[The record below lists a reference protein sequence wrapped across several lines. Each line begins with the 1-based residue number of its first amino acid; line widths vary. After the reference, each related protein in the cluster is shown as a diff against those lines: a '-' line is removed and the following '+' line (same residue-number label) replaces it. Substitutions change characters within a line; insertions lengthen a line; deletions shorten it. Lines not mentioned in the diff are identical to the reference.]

1 MLICKKCG
9 VDNPPGRVF
18 CGGCGGKLDQ
28 GNFAMVRPKQEWD
41 RRRIFNI
48 VNACV
53 APALTIIIVVIGLIC
68 WPTGAQPLHG
78 VSEDAAEKVDGQI
91 KTLESLKRGQSLTLT
106 LSESDVNSYLKFIR
120 ARELGL
126 EAFQVSLETGH
137 VLVHLRRK
145 STRLKIGKL
154 QATVSYDFMCVPVKN
169 RLLVSKVSVGHLPL
183 GPFKGSAL
191 RTMRRL
197 FVGGREHKHLR
208 DVTEIAIEK
217 DSAQV
222 SCVK

>member
-9 VDNPPGRVF
+9 ADNPAGRVF

-28 GNFAMVRPKQEWD
+28 SNFATARPKREWD
-41 RRRIFNI
+41 RQRIITI

-53 APALTIIIVVIGLIC
+53 APTLTIIVVVIALIC
-68 WPTGAQPLHG
+68 WPTGAEPTPG
-78 VSEDAAEKVDGQI
+78 VSEEAAKKVTGQL
-91 KTLESLKRGQSLTLT
+91 KTLEALKLGQSLTLT
-106 LSESDVNSYLKFIR
+106 LSESDINSYLKFIR

-126 EAFQVSLETGH
+126 DAVQVSLETGY
-137 VLVHLRRK
+137 VMVHLRRK
-145 STRLKIGKL
+145 STRLKLGKL
-154 QATVSYDFMCVPVKN
+154 QATVSYDLTCVPVKN
-169 RLLVSKVSVGHLPL
+169 RLLVQKVSAGHLPL

-197 FVGGREHKHLR
+197 FVGGREHELLR
-208 DVTEIAIEK
+208 DITDITVEK